1 MTAPLVPHIM
11 ATPSGG
17 FPLGLVALPRA
28 ENQGENTGFLVQVGE
43 FGAYTPEEL
52 PPVVI
57 TELGRVAPQETSAQ
71 GQNVSDQKTNP
82 GYGFPES
89 LVAPEVP
96 LRLGAPTGALEL
108 YEPFRG
114 ALVSTPE
121 GKSADNP
128 W

>member
-1 MTAPLVPHIM
+1 M
-11 ATPSGG
+11 ATLEPKIR
-17 FPLGLVALPRA
+17 VKIRR
-28 ENQGENTGFLVQVGE
+28 FLVQVGE

-52 PPVVI
+52 LPVVI

-108 YEPFRG
+108 YKPFRG
-114 ALVSTPE
+114 ALVSTPRENQPIPPVRPCAE
-121 GKSADNP
+121 GAP
-128 W
+128 P